1 MVRRLVKLS
10 IFNLTYFVVLST
22 SAGIVSDDAKMFFA
36 GGDWL
41 PDAVP
46 NSAIY
51 DSTDISSKE
60 LRLTTNVTAA
70 LYSTVSAFLE
80 RVAVEDRWEFQQ
92 LSDFK
97 TNILLNTSVW
107 WANPSNRVIRTAR
120 LLEGP
125 PGTGESYLGT
135 CRDYLF
141 RLANSTAPSWM
152 EGDYWGSSRLDEQL
166 RAAAEFPEFG
176 WFGGTFEDN
185 TNAFRQ
191 VFSNDAYPS
200 IWPEF
205 QSCSNDPAWKVEG
218 SPVRHTGLCEALELF
233 HYGDFYP
240 AWVFDPNEWSVRDT
254 AVYTNPSPA
263 SCYRILT
270 DRFDGHASA
279 ITNATRRLSYYQAG
293 TLEAAIASIDTEY
306 MRILPEDG
314 PYKIYQLSYSHS
326 RSGIAHATVTNATVG
341 TDGTVEFPLPSLTW
355 QDTESWTMTTN
366 NPYDLEFDT
375 SDQPNYALLS
385 DSSSIAGHID
395 ASASISLSYYELS
408 SMLSHAVAY
417 CGTNEFSAHAYA
429 YSAPSPTIEILF
441 WTTPYPPRYYSESR
455 AFTATELRLTCTV
468 AASRGAVVRTT
479 GDVWERDDVSDTY
492 PYWREGDKRYV
503 DAYLPEIQ
511 LIACETRYGARNDS
525 PYSGDEPDW
534 YKEPQYRQ
542 YWPGNPYYAYT
553 QHLDFRATN
562 VGTFALPNLCLSA
575 WRRERLRFRDA
586 IYSFAAG
593 FGGVNLESRESIAG
607 FPASVLSSL
616 KGQMPTSCRGTL
628 DADHPGRKFTAQ
640 KTDDAIIIDGA
651 PFAPGDN
658 LLIGWATVAIDDP
671 HLSASMPSN
680 TLFTVTG
687 TCQPATRVR
696 WKFKNLHE
704 E

>member
-1 MVRRLVKLS
+1 MYRRLILFLHFTFCILHS
-10 IFNLTYFVVLST
+10 A
-22 SAGIVSDDAKMFFA
+22 SAGIVSDDSKMFFS

-41 PDAVP
+41 PDTVP

-60 LRLTTNVTAA
+60 LRITTNVTAA

-80 RVAVEDRWEFQQ
+80 RIAVERRWEFQQ

-97 TNILLNTSVW
+97 TNTIMRNVW
-107 WANPSNRVIRTAR
+107 WGYPSNRVIRTAR

-125 PGTGESYLGT
+125 PGTGESYIGT
-135 CRDYLF
+135 CRDFLS
-141 RLANSTAPSWM
+141 RLANSTVTPWM
-152 EGDYWGSSRLDEQL
+152 DGDYWGSSKLDDQIG
-166 RAAAEFPEFG
+166 AAAKFPEFG
-176 WFGGTFEDN
+176 WFNGAFEDN

-191 VFSNDAYPS
+191 VFADDAYPS
-200 IWPEF
+200 IWPEY

-218 SPVRHTGLCEALELF
+218 SPVRHTGLCEAMELF

-240 AWVFDPNEWSVRDT
+240 AMAFDPVEWNVQDT

-270 DRFDGHASA
+270 DRFGDHASA
-279 ITNATRRLSYYQAG
+279 ITNATRRLSYYQLGTVEAG
-293 TLEAAIASIDTEY
+293 IASVDTEY
-306 MRILPEDG
+306 MRTRPEDG
-314 PYKIYQLSYSHS
+314 PYKIYQLSHAHS
-326 RSGIAHATVTNATVG
+326 RSGIARATVTNATVG
-341 TDGTVEFPLPSLTW
+341 TDGTVEFSMPPLTW
-355 QDTESWTMTTN
+355 QDTESWSVTTN
-366 NPYDLEFDT
+366 KQYGQEFDT

-385 DSSSIAGHID
+385 DSSSIAGHI
-395 ASASISLSYYELS
+395 SASTSIRLSYYDLS
-408 SMLSHAVAY
+408 RMLSCAVDY
-417 CGTNEFSAHAYA
+417 CGVDEFSAYA
-429 YSAPSPTIEILF
+429 YVYSASPPTLMIEF
-441 WTTPYPPRYYSESR
+441 WAAYSSSYYSESQ
-455 AFTATELRLTCTV
+455 AFTVTELSLTCTV
-468 AASRGAVVRTT
+468 AASRGAVVRKT
-479 GDVWERDDVSDTY
+479 GDVWEREDVSDTY
-492 PYWREGDKRYV
+492 PYWSWSRDKLYI
-503 DAYLPEIQ
+503 DTYLPEIQ

-534 YKEPQYRQ
+534 GKDPYYHQR
-542 YWPGNPYYAYT
+542 WPGDTYYAYT
-553 QHLDFRATN
+553 QRLDFRAVNAGAFTS
-562 VGTFALPNLCLSA
+562 PNLCLGA

-586 IYSFAAG
+586 ISSYAAS
-593 FGGVNLESRESIAG
+593 FGGVNLESRESVAG

-628 DADHPGRKFTAQ
+628 GADHPGRVFSAQ
-640 KTDDAIIIDGA
+640 KTDDAIIIDGS
-651 PFAPGDN
+651 PFTPGD
-658 LLIGWATVAIDDP
+658 LLHVADVDVAIDDP

-696 WKFKNLHE
+696 WRFKNLHE